1 MYNKSADYINEGTT
15 LKIFCSFLNMGRIR
29 RDIWLLME
37 ASFPISQHSNPI
49 HTFLPPIRLST
60 ANSDQIIGDW
70 RDAQTYLSQEPNSGP
85 SNPQE
90 SCRNHGQSLCKG
102 THKFRFQGRK
112 QLKGRKKEGK
122 EPTLDDCFL
131 NPTLASNSSKGAAE
145 HATMASSPGL
155 EGPKVAIWRGTWSR
169 RRWMDIGGGG
179 GGRGREK
186 KEARGSNAATVG
198 MRFPVPLSF
207 SPSPSPS
214 LLSLSRGGY
223 LRRPS
228 VVHACISGWVG
239 ESNSDSCIGHAA
251 TPRESRD
258 HVVGESWLFHHS
270 HPPSRASDI
279 THLSLDDSDPPWLIE
294 HNTILTILP
303 PMLIF
308 LDWWRNNIIPTIPT
322 LSLKNERFRPKK
334 IIYYWFDHIAIETER
349 ANLFNTIAGVNS
361 TRDCRISWTYL
372 IWSLQWCGDQY
383 MESFHTLYDGWA

>member
-179 GGRGREK
+179 DGRGREK

-207 SPSPSPS
+207 SPLPLSRRLSPSTVCRPRVHQRVS
-214 LLSLSRGGY
+214 GRVQLGQLYRPRGDATRIPWSRGWWVMTLTPFSSSVPGERHY
-223 LRRPS
+223 ASILGRFWSAMIDWTQYYSYHPS
-228 VVHACISGWVG
+228 TDA
-239 ESNSDSCIGHAA
+239 DF
-251 TPRESRD
+251 
-258 HVVGESWLFHHS
+258 SWL
-270 HPPSRASDI
+270 
-279 THLSLDDSDPPWLIE
+279 
-294 HNTILTILP
+294 
-303 PMLIF
+303 
-308 LDWWRNNIIPTIPT
+308 
-322 LSLKNERFRPKK
+322 
-334 IIYYWFDHIAIETER
+334 
-349 ANLFNTIAGVNS
+349 
-361 TRDCRISWTYL
+361 
-372 IWSLQWCGDQY
+372 
-383 MESFHTLYDGWA
+383 MEK